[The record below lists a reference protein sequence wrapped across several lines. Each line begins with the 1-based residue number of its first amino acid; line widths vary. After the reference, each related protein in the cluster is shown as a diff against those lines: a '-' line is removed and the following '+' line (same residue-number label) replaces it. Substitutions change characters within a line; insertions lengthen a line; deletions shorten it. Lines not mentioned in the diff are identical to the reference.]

1 MNKPWLGYLSSIL
14 ILIAGILLIA
24 GKETTLG
31 IFFIAIAL
39 VGVVLKIVM
48 NKKSKS

>member
-1 MNKPWLGYLSSIL
+1 MNKSWLGYLSSIL

-31 IFFIAIAL
+31 VFFIVVSLI
-39 VGVVLKIVM
+39 GIVLKVVM